1 MSTPQCRE
9 RSERPRLRRFS
20 PQERERLARLRRA
33 VERGE
38 RSDFYPV
45 DRRQEF
51 VRWLIA
57 EGRLSDGEPREAGPR
72 ETDGTEI

>member
-1 MSTPQCRE
+1 VLTGHY
-9 RSERPRLRRFS
+9 LRRFS

-57 EGRLSDGEPREAGPR
+57 EGRLSDGEPQ
-72 ETDGTEI
+72 ETDGT